1 MTATP
6 TGSIQAPDQASGPR
20 APFGGLSAADAD
32 RLRGLRAMKRLASGL
47 LILMALIFAVAFAL
61 QSRYP
66 WLEYVRATAEGGMVG
81 ALADWFAVTALF
93 RHPLGIPIPHTAI
106 IPKRKDEIGV
116 SLGEFVETNFLSE
129 DVIREKLSTF
139 SVSEK
144 LGGWLREPQNAE
156 RLTAEAT
163 VAVRGL
169 LETLSDDDVREVV
182 ESLAT
187 THLVNPE
194 WAPNIGRWAEH
205 IIQAGAHHD
214 AVDLLVDRTS
224 EWLTQNP
231 QAFAKL
237 VSSRLPGWVP
247 SFVDRLVDDKLYRE
261 AVSFLQ
267 AVRADPDHQ
276 LRIALDRYLT
286 ELSGQLQHDPE
297 TIARF
302 ENAKH
307 GILDS
312 PRVRELAGK
321 TWSAAKAAFVDALD
335 APDSVLRA
343 RIASTI
349 ADVGTRLA
357 TDRTL
362 SARVDGRVSDALGYV
377 VTRYRHDIASIITDT
392 VERWDARETTEKIE
406 LLVGRDLQFIRL
418 NGTIVGALAGLAIFT
433 VAHLLLPTL

>member
-1 MTATP
+1 MTSTP
-6 TGSIQAPDQASGPR
+6 ALELT
-20 APFGGLSAADAD
+20 AADAE
-32 RLRGLRAMKRLASGL
+32 RAKALRSMKRLATGL
-47 LILMALIFAVAFAL
+47 LVVMAIIFAVAFAL
-61 QSRYP
+61 QGRYP
-66 WLEYVRATAEGGMVG
+66 WLEYVRAAAEGGMVG

-129 DVIREKLSTF
+129 DVIRQKLASF

-144 LGGWLREPQNAE
+144 LGSWLAEPANAE
-156 RLTAEAT
+156 RVTAEGS

-169 LETLSDDDVREVV
+169 LEALSDDDVREVI
-182 ESLAT
+182 ESLASK
-187 THLVNPE
+187 HLINPE

-205 IIQAGAHHD
+205 IIATGAHHD
-214 AVDLLVDRTS
+214 AVDLLLDRTGD
-224 EWLTQNP
+224 WLADNP
-231 QAFAKL
+231 KAFERL

-261 AVSFLQ
+261 AVSFVQ
-267 AVRADPDHQ
+267 AVRADPEHQ
-276 LRIALDRYLT
+276 LRHALDGYLG
-286 ELSGQLQHDPE
+286 ELADKLQHDPG

-307 GILDS
+307 EVIDS
-312 PRVRELAGK
+312 PRVREVAGK
-321 TWSAAKAAFVDALD
+321 TWTAAKTAFLEALD
-335 APDSVLRA
+335 APDSELRL
-343 RIASTI
+343 RIAGTI
-349 ADVGTRLA
+349 ADFGRRLS
-357 TDRTL
+357 TDRPF
-362 SARVDGRVSDALGYV
+362 SASVDTRVADALSYL

-392 VERWDARETTEKIE
+392 VERWDARETTQKIE

-433 VAHLLLPTL
+433 IAQAFLRAFS

>member
-1 MTATP
+1 MTVTTSTSTTNGATS
-6 TGSIQAPDQASGPR
+6 GGSGPQ
-20 APFGGLSAADAD
+20 PGGLSAADAD
-32 RLRGLRAMKRLASGL
+32 RLRGLRAMKRLATGL

-66 WLEYVRATAEGGMVG
+66 WLEYVRAAAEGGMVG

-129 DVIREKLSTF
+129 DVIREKLATF

-144 LGGWLREPQNAE
+144 LGGWLSEPKNAE
-156 RLTAEAT
+156 RLTTEAS

-169 LETLSDDDVREVV
+169 LDTLSDDDVRELV

-187 THLVNPE
+187 KHLIDPE

-205 IIQAGAHHD
+205 IIGSGAHHD
-214 AVDLLVDRTS
+214 AVDLLVDRTAD
-224 EWLTQNP
+224 WLAANP
-231 QAFAKL
+231 TAFTKL

-261 AVSFLQ
+261 AVSFLE
-267 AVRADPDHQ
+267 AVRSDPHHQ
-276 LRIALDRYLT
+276 LRVALDRYLV
-286 ELSGQLQHDPE
+286 ELSGQLQHDPD
-297 TIARF
+297 TMARL
-302 ENAKH
+302 EQAKH

-321 TWSAAKAAFVDALD
+321 TWTAAKAAFVDALD
-335 APDSVLRA
+335 APDSLLRA

-349 ADVGTRLA
+349 ADVGVRLT
-357 TDRTL
+357 TDRSL
-362 SARVDGRVSDALGYV
+362 SAKVDGRVGDALAYI

-433 VAHLLLPTL
+433 VAQAVLAAF